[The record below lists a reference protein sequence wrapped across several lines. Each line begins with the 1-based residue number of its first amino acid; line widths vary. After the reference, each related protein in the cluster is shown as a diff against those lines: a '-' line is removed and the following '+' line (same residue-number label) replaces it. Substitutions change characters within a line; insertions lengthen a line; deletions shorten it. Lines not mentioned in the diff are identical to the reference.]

1 MRVLLVEDNAR
12 LRALTQRQLQDAGFA
27 VDAFGEL
34 AEADAATRT
43 ETYDAIVL
51 DLGLPDGDGG
61 TLLRALRGR
70 GAATPV
76 LVLTARD
83 ALDDRVAH
91 LDAGA
96 DDYLVKPFAAAELLA
111 RLRALLR
118 RPGQALPGRLALG
131 DLGLEMAA
139 RAADIGGRPLAL
151 SRRELALLELFLRRP
166 GRVVTKA
173 EIERAIYAFD
183 DEVTGN
189 TIEVLIHRL
198 RRRLADGGSRVALE
212 TLRGIGYVMR
222 DTAA

>member
-1 MRVLLVEDNAR
+1 MRVLVVEDNAR

-27 VDAFGEL
+27 VDAVGEL

-61 TLLRALRGR
+61 TLLRTLRGR

-166 GRVVTKA
+166 GRVVAKA

-222 DTAA
+222 DPAA

>member
-1 MRVLLVEDNAR
+1 MAAGCR
-12 LRALTQRQLQDAGFA
+12 RQ
-27 VDAFGEL
+27 
-34 AEADAATRT
+34 
-43 ETYDAIVL
+43 
-51 DLGLPDGDGG
+51 
-61 TLLRALRGR
+61 GR
-70 GAATPV
+70 HTHWP
-76 LVLTARD
+76 
-83 ALDDRVAH
+83 
-91 LDAGA
+91 
-96 DDYLVKPFAAAELLA
+96 
-111 RLRALLR
+111 LLR

-139 RAADIGGRPLAL
+139 RAAESGGRPLAL

-166 GRVVTKA
+166 GRVVAKA

-222 DTAA
+222 DPAA